1 MRKRAFGAAAIG
13 LALTTIAAVRMGGW
27 AVVSVKDA
35 PDHFVVDKPAT
46 FDFVVRQHGVTPL
59 DGLEPSITARKGV
72 RWVTGKV
79 VSTQTSGTYRATI
92 AVPSTGDWTVTI
104 ESGFG
109 PSKGRLL
116 PKRAIAA
123 NEAPP
128 AIAESERG
136 RQVFASAG
144 CVTCH
149 VHGGVDMKPLWAMKA
164 PELTNKRFAA
174 DYLAKFLADPSI
186 KPQSPGMGM
195 QMPNPGLR
203 QSEIVSLI
211 AFINNER
218 KVAAR

>member
-1 MRKRAFGAAAIG
+1 MKKLVVCM
-13 LALTTIAAVRMGGW
+13 LALASTVAAVRFGGW

-35 PDHFVVDKPAT
+35 PDHFVVDRPAT
-46 FDFVVRQHGVTPL
+46 FDFAVRQHGVTPL
-59 DGLEPSITARKGV
+59 DGLTPSISARKGV
-72 RWVTGKV
+72 RWVNGTV
-79 VSTQTSGTYRATI
+79 VPTKAAGVYRATLT
-92 AVPSTGDWTVTI
+92 VPSTGDWTVTI

-123 NEAPP
+123 DEAPP
-128 AIAESERG
+128 VIAETERG

-149 VHGGVDMKPLWAMKA
+149 VHGGVDMKPLWDMNA
-164 PELTNKRFAA
+164 PALTNKRFAA

-186 KPQSPGMGM
+186 KPMSPGMM
-195 QMPNPGLR
+195 QMPNPGLH
-203 QSEIVSLI
+203 QPEIASLI

>member
-1 MRKRAFGAAAIG
+1 MRKRAFGAAAIV
-13 LALTTIAAVRMGGW
+13 LALTTIAAVKMGGW

-35 PDHFVVDKPAT
+35 PDHFVVDRPAT
-46 FDFVVRQHGVTPL
+46 FDFVVRQHGVVPLEGLTPTI
-59 DGLEPSITARKGV
+59 SARKGV
-72 RWVTGKV
+72 RWVNGTV
-79 VSTQTSGTYRATI
+79 VPTKAVGVYRATLTI
-92 AVPSTGDWTVTI
+92 PSTGDWSVTI

-128 AIAESERG
+128 VIAESERG
-136 RQVFASAG
+136 RQLFASAG

-149 VHGGVDMKPLWAMKA
+149 VHGGVDLKPLWDLKG
-164 PELTNKRFAA
+164 PELTNKRFAT

-186 KPQSPGMGM
+186 KPESPGVGM

-203 QSEIVSLI
+203 QSEIASLI

-218 KVAAR
+218 KVATR

>member
-1 MRKRAFGAAAIG
+1 MKKLLVG
-13 LALTTIAAVRMGGW
+13 LVLTSTLAAVSFGGW

-46 FDFVVRQHGVTPL
+46 FDFVVRQHGVMPL
-59 DGLEPSITARKGV
+59 EGLTPSISAKKGV
-72 RWVTGKV
+72 RSVNGTV
-79 VSTQTSGTYRATI
+79 VPAAAAGVYRATLT
-92 AVPSTGDWTVTI
+92 VPSSGDWSVTI

-109 PSKGRLL
+109 PSRGRLL

-128 AIAESERG
+128 VIAEPERG
-136 RQVFASAG
+136 RQLFASAG

-164 PELTNKRFAA
+164 PELTDRRFAA

-186 KPQSPGMGM
+186 KPQSPGMM

-203 QSEIVSLI
+203 QPEIASLI
-211 AFINNER
+211 AFINSER